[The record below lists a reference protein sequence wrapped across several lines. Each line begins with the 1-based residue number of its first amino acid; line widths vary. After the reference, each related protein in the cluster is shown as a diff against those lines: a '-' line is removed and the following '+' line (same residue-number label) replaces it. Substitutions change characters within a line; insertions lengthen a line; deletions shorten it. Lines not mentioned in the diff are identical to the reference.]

1 MLTEHAPDVFVE
13 HVEAGSPSGST
24 IGIDVT
30 KAGVRRGEYFDRI
43 THPGPAPALCEAVS
57 TGTCGDCLVSQDRPK
72 RDTISIEEVTVST
85 MWEIRTTL

>member
-30 KAGVRRGEYFDRI
+30 KAGVRRGEYFDR
-43 THPGPAPALCEAVS
+43 TTFENAGPKYLF
-57 TGTCGDCLVSQDRPK
+57 DRAGESEK
-72 RDTISIEEVTVST
+72 RMINGSIEIDLVMGSSC
-85 MWEIRTTL
+85 